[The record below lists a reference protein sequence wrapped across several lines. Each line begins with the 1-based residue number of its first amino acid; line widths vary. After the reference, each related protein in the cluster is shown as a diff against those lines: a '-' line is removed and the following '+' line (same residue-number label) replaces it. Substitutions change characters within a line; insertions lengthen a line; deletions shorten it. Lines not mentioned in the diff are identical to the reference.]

1 MWTALAIRLFVVI
14 RRTVSVTFKAVKP
27 GRCVRPPRPPA
38 DAVQA
43 MSEAEL
49 ARLHA
54 KIGQLV
60 IEKATILIADSVRS
74 SVAPTR
80 PIAGS

>member
-1 MWTALAIRLFVVI
+1 LRPTA
-14 RRTVSVTFKAVKP
+14 K
-27 GRCVRPPRPPA
+27 
-38 DAVQA
+38 
-43 MSEAEL
+43 AEL